1 MFIANLN
8 NRLRYEHVELLVCHV
23 FFNETETYLV
33 RGSLSQACTAGPMS
47 MPARREKTTVSMK
60 LVSVKQSVATSL
72 LKRPARDDVEYDD
85 EWGG

>member
-1 MFIANLN
+1 
-8 NRLRYEHVELLVCHV
+8 
-23 FFNETETYLV
+23 
-33 RGSLSQACTAGPMS
+33 MS